1 MATIP
6 FDKPQFVD
14 PAEKLIKQGRGF
26 RGTISTSTV
35 PTFKAGDLVA
45 LSSGVWIKAAAD
57 VVANLA
63 MALEPASDGHYKAPT
78 RDFAAPSTKK
88 SDVELA
94 KIKGTYVIMSTGGA
108 AFAAATHIGNNYAIA
123 VDATTGYHYIDLTDT
138 TNVSFKIIDELDP
151 NLAMNAAGGL
161 TQTFRKVFGGE
172 GDTGTRVLAQVIDS
186 AAY

>member
-6 FDKPQFVD
+6 FEKPQLVD
-14 PAEKLIKQGRGF
+14 AAQKVIKEARGF
-26 RGTISTSTV
+26 RGPISTSSV
-35 PTFKAGDLVA
+35 PTFKAFDLVT
-45 LSSGVWIKAAAD
+45 LSSGVWVKAAAD
-57 VVANLA
+57 TVANLA
-63 MALEPASDGHYKAPT
+63 MALEPASDGYYKAPS
-78 RDFAAPSTKK
+78 RDFAPPSTKK

-94 KIKGTYVIMSTGGA
+94 KIKGTYVVMSTGGA
-108 AFAAATHIGNNYAIA
+108 AFAAATHVGNNYALA

-172 GDTGTRVLAQVIDS
+172 GDTGTRVLAQAIDS